1 MEFQPS
7 AVNAP
12 PDEDTVEAPRAA
24 TPEAGREEWLIDE
37 SIEETF
43 PASDPTTPVVPGSLA
58 EQHVARAKSSRR
70 ARRIALYAGA
80 AASAVVAGFLILKR
94 FRRRA

>member
-1 MEFQPS
+1 MKP
-7 AVNAP
+7 NASNAELAEEP
-12 PDEDTVEAPRAA
+12 MSEAA
-24 TPEAGREEWLIDE
+24 IDRTLAD
-37 SIEETF
+37 TF